1 MEASMIKLFIV
12 IVNWNGV
19 TDTLTCLESLSRA
32 NWRGIEGTV
41 VLVDNGSTDDSLKK
55 LAKWKSSAFSLHIIK
70 KAQNLGF
77 AGGNNVGISYA
88 MNKNPDYIVLLNNDT
103 IVDREIFI
111 HFVNAAQRNPKAG
124 ILSPKIYFAKGYEFH
139 KDRYANNQLGKVLW
153 SVGGNIDWNNVYA
166 PNRGVDEVD
175 TGQYDKTRPVDFA
188 TGACM
193 LVRPEV
199 FAEIG
204 MFDEK
209 YFLYLED
216 VDLCMRAKKKDY
228 KVVYTPEPVV
238 WHKVSQ
244 SSAIGGGLN
253 DYYTTRNRLLFAR
266 RYAPL
271 RAQIAVVREAA
282 RFVLSG
288 RPWQKQG
295 AIDYFM
301 NRFGKGSWK

>member
-1 MEASMIKLFIV
+1 MIKLFIV
-12 IVNWNGV
+12 IVNWNGI
-19 TDTLTCLESLSRA
+19 TDTLACLDSLSAA
-32 NWRGIEGTV
+32 NWKGIEGTV
-41 VLVDNGSTDDSLKK
+41 VIVDNGSTDDSLKK
-55 LAKWKSSAFSLHIIK
+55 LRKWKNSVFTLHIIENIK
-70 KAQNLGF
+70 NLGF
-77 AGGNNVGISYA
+77 AGGNNVGIVYSLSE
-88 MNKNPDYIVLLNNDT
+88 NPDYIVLLNNDT
-103 IVDREIFI
+103 IVDKDMCIE
-111 HFVNAAQRNPKAG
+111 FVKAAHQNPKAG

-139 KDRYANNQLGKVLW
+139 KDRYTNNQLGKVLW
-153 SVGGNIDWNNVYA
+153 SVGGDIDWNNVYA

-175 TGQYDKTRPVDFA
+175 TGQYNTNQSVDFA

-199 FAEIG
+199 FREIG

-216 VDLCMRAKKKDY
+216 VDLCMRAKKKGYDI
-228 KVVYTPEPVV
+228 VYTPKPIV